1 MPPSRREFLQ
11 TSALA
16 AAGLW
21 LPKSPGGIARPPA
34 TVDFQPTFASL
45 SQYQTPDWFRDA
57 KFGMWAHWGPQCV
70 PEQGDWYARRM
81 YQEGDRD
88 YVAHAARYGHPSRS
102 GFKDI
107 IRQWRAEEWRPDDLV
122 ALYKQTGAQYFM
134 ALANHHD
141 NMDLW
146 NSTHQPWNSTRV
158 GPKKDLIGG
167 WAKATRRAG
176 MRFGVSVHAAHA
188 WSWYEVSQ
196 GADKEGPLAGVP
208 YDGKLTRAQGKGAW
222 WDGLDPQDLYE
233 QRHTPGQE
241 LVWDWNA
248 SRGSSIPDKAYCDRF
263 YARTMDLIEQHNPD
277 LVYFDDTVLPLHP
290 ISDVGLRIAANFYNR
305 SVKRNGGR
313 LEAVLT
319 GKVLNEEQRKSMVW
333 DIERGAA
340 NDIVPLPWQTDTC
353 IGDWHY
359 SRPLFARH
367 GYKTASSVAQ
377 MLVDIVSKNGNLM
390 LNIPLPGSGTPDDD
404 ELAFVADFG
413 RWMHTNGSA
422 IYGSR
427 PWAVYGEG
435 PSTQAQAPLREQG
448 FNEGRTR
455 PYTAEDIRFVQKGGK
470 LYAFALAWPESGKL
484 TIKSLAAGAPHAPG
498 QVERVELVGAPGA
511 LEYTRSVDGLAI
523 TLPQRRRGDYVYTFE
538 ISGPG
543 LTRG

>member
-1 MPPSRREFLQ
+1 
-11 TSALA
+11 
-16 AAGLW
+16 
-21 LPKSPGGIARPPA
+21 
-34 TVDFQPTFASL
+34 
-45 SQYQTPDWFRDA
+45 
-57 KFGMWAHWGPQCV
+57 
-70 PEQGDWYARRM
+70 
-81 YQEGDRD
+81 
-88 YVAHAARYGHPSRS
+88 
-102 GFKDI
+102 
-107 IRQWRAEEWRPDDLV
+107 
-122 ALYKQTGAQYFM
+122 
-134 ALANHHD
+134 
-141 NMDLW
+141 
-146 NSTHQPWNSTRV
+146 
-158 GPKKDLIGG
+158 
-167 WAKATRRAG
+167 
-176 MRFGVSVHAAHA
+176 
-188 WSWYEVSQ
+188 
-196 GADKEGPLAGVP
+196 
-208 YDGKLTRAQGKGAW
+208 
-222 WDGLDPQDLYE
+222 
-233 QRHTPGQE
+233 
-241 LVWDWNA
+241 
-248 SRGSSIPDKAYCDRF
+248 
-263 YARTMDLIEQHNPD
+263 
-277 LVYFDDTVLPLHP
+277 
-290 ISDVGLRIAANFYNR
+290 
-305 SVKRNGGR
+305 
-313 LEAVLT
+313 
-319 GKVLNEEQRKSMVW
+319 VLNEEQRKSMVW

-404 ELAFVADFG
+404 ELSFVADFG

-448 FNEGRTR
+448 FNEGRNR

-484 TIKSLAAGAPHAPG
+484 TIKSIAAGAPHAPG
-498 QVERVELVGAPGA
+498 QVERVELVGAPDA